1 MDKKTTQ
8 EALDLINRVRVTLSG
23 VTIEAKS
30 ASDIVMMD
38 SALDL
43 LYKTLSQELD
53 DKNETNAIPVTD

>member
-1 MDKKTTQ
+1 MDKKTLQ
-8 EALDLINRVRVTLSG
+8 EALDLINRVRVTLGG

-53 DKNETNAIPVTD
+53 NADKVSTLPVTD

>member
-1 MDKKTTQ
+1 MDRKTTQ

-38 SALDL
+38 NALDL
-43 LYKTLSQELD
+43 LYKTLSQDYD
-53 DKNETNAIPVTD
+53 DKNKTDVIPVTD